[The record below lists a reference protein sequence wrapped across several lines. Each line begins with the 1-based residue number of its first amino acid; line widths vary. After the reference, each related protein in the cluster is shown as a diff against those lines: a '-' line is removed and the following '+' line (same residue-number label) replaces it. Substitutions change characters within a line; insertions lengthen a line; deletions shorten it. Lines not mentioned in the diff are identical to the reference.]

1 MKKRIRFIDVL
12 FFVFVPVCAI
22 SSSICLLAT
31 YDSIQG
37 ISRQGYSDYFIFMR
51 PEQARTYSVV
61 WMVVFIAILASM
73 AYTWFTRRKKA
84 AIIIALVSVLF
95 YFLMLY
101 LYSYLVDFREP

>member
-1 MKKRIRFIDVL
+1 MKRIRFIDVL
-12 FFVFVPVCAI
+12 FFVAVPVCAI
-22 SSSICLLAT
+22 SSLVCVLGT
-31 YDSIQG
+31 YDSIRD
-37 ISRQGYSDYFIFMR
+37 ISKQGYSDYFILMHK
-51 PEQARTYSVV
+51 EQARTYSII

-84 AIIIALVSVLF
+84 SIIIALVSVVC